1 MTVEINP
8 NQIPEKYLQLL
19 IGTAT
24 KIIKKTRNGY
34 AYCNVPI
41 NAAQSYVL
49 WIGLYDKNVLE
60 ECYFLLD
67 YLLINPITI
76 RP

>member
-1 MTVEINP
+1 MTVEIKP
-8 NQIPEKYLQLL
+8 DQIPEKYLQVL
-19 IGTAT
+19 ISAAT

-41 NAAQSYVL
+41 NAVQSYVL
-49 WIGLYDKNVLE
+49 WVGLNDKNVLE
-60 ECYFLLD
+60 ECYFLSD
-67 YLLINPITI
+67 DLLINPITV

>member
-49 WIGLYDKNVLE
+49 WVGLNDKNVLE
-60 ECYFLLD
+60 ECYFLSDDLVC
-67 YLLINPITI
+67 NPIVN